1 MQSACL
7 DSRQGSCFFPLPE
20 PDVPGTW
27 LDEKRLRKLALA
39 FLILGVVVRCLRYFL
54 RFPLWEDEAFLCVNL
69 LDRDYAGLTES
80 LEYHQVAPVF
90 FLWLEL
96 TLTKI
101 LGFNELSL
109 RLISFVASI
118 GSLVLFWRL
127 ARKCLTG
134 VPQLLAIALFS
145 VTYAGIRYSAEAK
158 PYGLDLFFAL
168 M

>member
-1 MQSACL
+1 
-7 DSRQGSCFFPLPE
+7 
-20 PDVPGTW
+20 
-27 LDEKRLRKLALA
+27 
-39 FLILGVVVRCLRYFL
+39 
-54 RFPLWEDEAFLCVNL
+54 
-69 LDRDYAGLTES
+69 
-80 LEYHQVAPVF
+80 
-90 FLWLEL
+90 
-96 TLTKI
+96 
-101 LGFNELSL
+101 FNELSL

-168 M
+168 MLINFAVNWLQESRNLWLWVMTATIPLAIAFSYGSILLGGGLSLGLGWIMWRQRRRQALVPWLAFSAALGISFLAQYFLFMRTQMTGELSTMRVMW